1 MLITPFERID
11 EDMNPGFHI
20 LKEVCY
26 VKAAILHCLNVAIV
40 TVFS

>member
-1 MLITPFERID
+1 MAPIERID

-20 LKEVCY
+20 FKEVRY
-26 VKAAILHCLNVAIV
+26 VKAAILHCLNVAII